1 MLTFYTQW
9 DVGDTMLFHCGKGG
23 PSESQPEQRDRLI
36 SYYNVAI
43 GGRGRIDLCTGRVQ
57 QQARTHNHRSR

>member
-9 DVGDTMLFHCGKGG
+9 DVGNTMLLRCGKVA
-23 PSESQPEQRDRLI
+23 PAESQPEQHDRLI

-43 GGRGRIDLCTGRVQ
+43 GGRGRIDLCTGRLKQ
-57 QQARTHNHRSR
+57 KARMHNRRSR